1 MASKTILVQFLVNY
15 NSLSES
21 FTLKQNSKFQQLNMI
36 VSGLFDIQNSD
47 KIVFY
52 KINGEKIE
60 DIKNVSFI

>member
-52 KINGEKIE
+52 KNWIIE
-60 DIKNVSFI
+60 VFN